1 MKINK
6 QDIKCLVAF
15 IITLAI
21 TRHIVRLTSQ
31 KLLGKDKRTIMELI
45 KSTNYQN
52 IISSGD
58 IIAAFVFCYL
68 IRKCCGGHIMKAG
81 LITFMLFYFM
91 TLFMFATIADLS
103 NDGSYTFLLAKDTQN
118 LAIMSA
124 LSPAIAAMIVCK
136 IC

>member
-21 TRHIVRLTSQ
+21 TRHIVRITSQ

-45 KSTNYQN
+45 KSTKFQN

-68 IRKCCGGHIMKAG
+68 IRKCCGGHMMKAG
-81 LITFMLFYFM
+81 LITFILFYFM
-91 TLFMFATIADLS
+91 TLFMFSTIADLS
-103 NDGSYTFLLAKDTQN
+103 NDGSYTSLLTKDTQN

-124 LSPAIAAMIVCK
+124 LSPAIAAMIVCR
-136 IC
+136 I

>member
-1 MKINK
+1 MKFDK

-15 IITLAI
+15 IIILAI
-21 TRHIVRLTSQ
+21 TRHIVVLTYV
-31 KLLGKDKRTIMELI
+31 KLTTPISIPIMQMI
-45 KSTNYQN
+45 KSTDYQN

-68 IRKCCGGHIMKAG
+68 IRKCCGGHMMKAG

-91 TLFMFATIADLS
+91 SLYITGRAIPKTYSMLLNKDVQI
-103 NDGSYTFLLAKDTQN
+103 GSLL
-118 LAIMSA
+118 MA
-124 LSPAIAAMIVCK
+124 LPPAIAAMIVCK